1 LHAAIRLSIVIPTH
15 NRHAQAARAVKA
27 LSAQI
32 VGESLAS
39 SVEVL
44 VVDDGSEP
52 ACAER
57 TRDFIRQQNQA
68 FLRYLELPHN
78 QGASAARNAG
88 ALASRGAIVAF
99 LDDDIVPADHYV
111 SAIIRSHQDHPDAL
125 VINGNLRPMERS
137 IYADFWFH
145 YYSPVFNRPGER
157 FYPIAMLGSGN
168 VSMKRALL
176 ARENPLF
183 DPSLTSRED
192 FDLYLRLKAQGIP
205 SYKDDTIQAFN
216 ECRHTLVSFLKQR
229 MWYGRGQQQLIA
241 KHGNA
246 LDLAQAIAPPKR
258 RFFHLY
264 LLLRLARIA
273 ARGHAAGRR
282 VIAVRAGRA

>member
-1 LHAAIRLSIVIPTH
+1 LHAALRLSIVIPTH

-27 LSAQI
+27 LSDQI

-52 ACAER
+52 ACAQR
-57 TRDFIRQQNQA
+57 TREFIREQRQA
-68 FLRYLELPHN
+68 FLGYLELPHN

-88 ALASRGAIVAF
+88 ALASRGAILAF
-99 LDDDIVPADHYV
+99 LDDDIVPADGYV

-145 YYSPVFNRPGER
+145 YYNAMFNRPGEG
-157 FYPIAMLGSGN
+157 FYTVAMLASGN
-168 VSMKRALL
+168 VSMKRSLL

-183 DPSLTSRED
+183 DTALTSRED
-192 FDLYLRLKAQGIP
+192 FDLYIRLRAHGIP
-205 SYKDDTIQAFN
+205 AYKDDSILAFN
-216 ECRHTLVSFLKQR
+216 DCRRTLADFLKQR
-229 MWYGRGQQQLIA
+229 MWYRRGQEQLIA
-241 KHGNA
+241 KHGNT
-246 LDLAQAIAPPKR
+246 LNLTQAIAPPKY
-258 RFFHLY
+258 RFLHLY
-264 LLLRLARIA
+264 LLLRLARTA
-273 ARGHAAGRR
+273 ARGHAAIRR